1 MANITREDFFI
12 PFITLLE
19 EEQVDFLYQ
28 KSNIVSYK
36 KRDKIIKQNTRT
48 SHIMVVNAGLVQ
60 VYREEKND
68 KVIILKLLKEKN
80 YLGLLSVFGDE
91 IFQYSAAASDDVEVC
106 FIDIYAFRDIL
117 QQNSV
122 FAGKIM
128 EYIAKEGLF
137 YLKKLS
143 SQTHKQLPGR
153 IADLMLYLS
162 QDIYRSNTFTVPFTR
177 KELAE
182 MVGTTKESLIR
193 TLTEFNHDKIIQL
206 DGNKIKIVSLDIIHT
221 LSRLG

>member
-1 MANITREDFFI
+1 MTDNPRESFFI
-12 PFITLLE
+12 PFMTLLE
-19 EEQVDFLYQ
+19 EEQVELLFS
-28 KSNIVSYK
+28 KSNIVKYK

-48 SHIMVVNAGLVQ
+48 SHIMVVNSGLVQ

-68 KVIILKLLKEKN
+68 KVIILKLLKGKH
-80 YLGLLSVFGDE
+80 YLGLLSVFGDD

-106 FIDIYAFRDIL
+106 FIDISAFRDVL
-117 QQNSV
+117 QQNCV
-122 FAGKIM
+122 FANKVM
-128 EYIAKEGLF
+128 EYISKEGLF
-137 YLKKLS
+137 YLKKLA

-162 QDIYRSNTFTVPFTR
+162 QEIYKSHSFTVPFTR

-182 MVGTTKESLIR
+182 MAGTTKESLIR
-193 TLTEFNHDKIIQL
+193 TLTEFNHDKIIEL
-206 DGNKIKIVSLDIIHT
+206 DGNNIKIKSLDIIHT